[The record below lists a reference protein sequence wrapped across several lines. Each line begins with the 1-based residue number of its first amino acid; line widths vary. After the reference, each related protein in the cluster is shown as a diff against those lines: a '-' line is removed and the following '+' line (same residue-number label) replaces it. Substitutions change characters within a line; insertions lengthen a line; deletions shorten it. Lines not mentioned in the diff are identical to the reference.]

1 MYHTKLLHVMVFN
14 SELRDLAACF
24 SKVQLWRYNKLNEA
38 ISHSFSLLKQLQR
51 AIAKIIAGY
60 FKHWF

>member
-1 MYHTKLLHVMVFN
+1 MVFN